1 MIGVSAVRLPVHGTD
16 CRGPVQRIG
25 MLFVVVRLFSGRPG
39 ALLEL
44 IWLLRIR
51 NGGWR

>member
-1 MIGVSAVRLPVHGTD
+1 MIGVSAVRLLVHGTK
-16 CRGPVQRIG
+16 CHGPVLRIV
-25 MLFVVVRLFSGRPG
+25 LRFVVVRLVSGRSG

-44 IWLLRIR
+44 IWLLKIR